1 MAEIKGKV
9 RPQTE
14 EFAKKIG
21 MAEVTVLAINP
32 TKEEYD
38 TVLGMKLKDDSKAAE
53 YLGES
58 RDGNAYVRVDFWLQC
73 TENPQK
79 FKVSF
84 FIEDKNRENK
94 DGTKNQYINDIGIC
108 SWGEDDSNL
117 PSWFAKRDYR
127 IAKSGEEDLYSFLRS
142 WLGGLDYSDADTEL
156 QLDWKKLIK
165 GNVNMIK
172 ELIDSEY
179 ATPFIVMATV
189 AVKEDEAGA
198 ITEFQGVYNKG
209 FLPSY
214 SMRHFNLTDYS
225 DPAVLGKLEAKDS
238 KDLKIHER
246 FIKNV
251 IGEYGCKDIY
261 ALKPL
266 ADYISSEHLVGSS
279 ASVGGDGVHEESAE
293 DDSEY

>member
-9 RPQTE
+9 REQSE

-21 MAEVTVLAINP
+21 MVEVTVVAINP
-32 TKEEYD
+32 TKEEYN
-38 TVLGMKLKDDSKAAE
+38 TILGMTLKDESKAAE

-58 RDGNAYVRVDFWLQC
+58 KDGNSYVRVDFWLQG
-73 TENPQK
+73 TDNPQK

-94 DGTKNQYINDIGIC
+94 DGTKYQYINNIGIC

-127 IAKSGEEDLYSFLRS
+127 QAKSGEEDFYSFLRS
-142 WLGGLDYSDADTEL
+142 WLGGLDYSDSDTEL

-165 GNVNMIK
+165 GNVNMLR

-179 ATPFIVMATV
+179 AVPFLGMATV
-189 AVKEDEAGA
+189 AVKEAEDGT
-198 ITEFQGVYNKG
+198 ITEFQGIYNKG

-225 DPAVLGKLEAKDS
+225 DPAVLAKLDAKAS

-266 ADYISSEHLVGSS
+266 SDYNSAEHLVGSS
-279 ASVGGDGVHEESAE
+279 ASVGGDGTYEEAE